1 MTDFLVTGADG
12 QLGRA
17 VTGIVG
23 SEGASVVGTS
33 HEDLS
38 VEDGE
43 LVRQRISAER
53 PAWVI
58 HCAAWTDVDGCELD
72 PQRADLINGQG
83 TANVVRACQEVAAGL
98 IYVST
103 DFVFDGAS
111 CEAYSETVE
120 PNPVSVYGRSKL
132 LGEESV
138 LAASQPNFFIVRTS
152 WVFGPG
158 GKNFVGAI
166 LARAQA
172 NQPLRVVDDQVG
184 SPTMTHDLAQ
194 AILELQRAKPA
205 PGIYHASNE
214 GTCSWHDFACEIL
227 RRAGIEGISIDRISS
242 SELDRPAARPAYSV
256 LDCSKLAS
264 VRGCRLPD
272 WREGLDRYL
281 AESL

>member
-58 HCAAWTDVDGCELD
+58 HCAAWTDVDDCELD

-120 PNPVSVYGRSKL
+120 PNPISVYGRSKL

-172 NQPLRVVDDQVG
+172 NHPLRVVDDQVG

-194 AILELQRAKPA
+194 AILELQRAEPA

-264 VRGCRLPD
+264 VRGCSLPD

>member
-120 PNPVSVYGRSKL
+120 PNPISVYGRSKL

-194 AILELQRAKPA
+194 AILELQRAEPA

-264 VRGCRLPD
+264 VRGCSLPD